1 MSADK
6 HRRQWRDLE
15 CDENVVHCGSRTF
28 RCTHGWSMLYCS
40 ICLCF
45 TALIV
50 FMAVLHDLFDFCAA
64 DGECQ
69 AGVCERGVCSTV
81 CRVEPIPNCC
91 VHHDDC
97 PAVPCHENLCVD
109 NTCRAFPTSG
119 ELCDDG
125 SECTQ
130 DDVCKAGVCSGT
142 AVARRC
148 QTCVDSIFVQ
158 DPDGTPCD
166 DADVCTTDATC
177 QAGTCQG
184 VPKQCPNKT
193 CNVGV
198 CRPDVGCAFAP
209 TNEVDNPSMCVDAQ
223 CVDGVYSETHKNCF
237 DGNPCT
243 LDACYPLTG
252 ICVNPPADAGG
263 CTTTCTQ
270 DADCHAIGSNAQYAC
285 WDGNCA
291 DITAGEM
298 IIRTSHAEIDF
309 DGCPADHAR
318 LQLRFF
324 MDSEVQNNLFHI
336 PLTESVQG
344 IYPDMQAFDVMSEHR
359 GNGVRSYF
367 SMRTT
372 CRDLRVD
379 CYPFLHG
386 EYEFVV
392 KRYPCHT
399 LTGAHCLM
407 QPDPTYVMLPLTLVD
422 CPYDIHRVV
431 DLLPELQLDQ
441 RGWEVNASVHLEEQ
455 SPWITDVTLCVPKEL
470 PLAAC
475 IANEDVDDCPYRGC
489 DVPAHYLD
497 ERIHFV
503 SDSNYTAAMTTYSSS
518 YNVRMALGY
527 ANYDG
532 DRCASDH
539 NVDWLS
545 FNMLALKDRYEG
557 RTAVLDVGYTVP
569 VCAGRRLSSAV
580 HTVGAIVI

>member
-1 MSADK
+1 M
-6 HRRQWRDLE
+6 
-15 CDENVVHCGSRTF
+15 C
-28 RCTHGWSMLYCS
+28 M
-40 ICLCF
+40 CF
-45 TALIV
+45 TALIILVAMLSQV
-50 FMAVLHDLFDFCAA
+50 FQFCDSDSDCPSA
-64 DGECQ
+64 DCS
-69 AGVCERGVCSTV
+69 RGVCSTV
-81 CRVEPIPNCC
+81 CRLEPIPNCC
-91 VHHDDC
+91 DTHGDC
-97 PAVPCHENLCVD
+97 PMVPCHENLCVEHE
-109 NTCRAFPTSG
+109 CRAFSTSG
-119 ELCDDG
+119 GACDDG
-125 SECTQ
+125 SECTR
-130 DDVCKAGVCSGT
+130 DDVCKAGVCAGT
-142 AVARRC
+142 PITRRC
-148 QTCVDSIFVQ
+148 HSCVGSLFVQ
-158 DPDGTPCD
+158 DPDGTHCD
-166 DADVCTTDATC
+166 DADICTTDATC
-177 QAGTCQG
+177 QQGMCQG

-198 CRPDVGCAFAP
+198 CDADLGCTFEP
-209 TNEVDNPSMCVDAQ
+209 TNEVVNPSMCVDAT
-223 CVDGVYSETHKNCF
+223 CENGVYSETHKNCF

-252 ICVNPPADAGG
+252 ICVNPPAEAGG

-270 DADCHAIGSNAQYAC
+270 DSDCHAIGSNAQYAC

-298 IIRTSHAEIDF
+298 IIRLSHAEIDF
-309 DGCPADHAR
+309 DGCADDHAR

-324 MDSEVQNNLFHI
+324 MDSETQNNMFHI

-372 CRDLRVD
+372 CRDLRLD

-422 CPYDIHRVV
+422 CPYDVHRVV
-431 DLLPELQLDQ
+431 NLLPELHMDH
-441 RGWEVNASVHLEEQ
+441 RGWEVNASIHLDGQ
-455 SPWITDVTLCVPKEL
+455 SPWITGVTLCIPKDL
-470 PLAAC
+470 SLAAC

-497 ERIHFV
+497 KRIDFM
-503 SDSNYTAAMTTYSSS
+503 SDSNYTSAMTTYSSS

-532 DRCASDH
+532 DKCASDH
-539 NVDWLS
+539 NVDWFS
-545 FNMLALKDRYEG
+545 FNMLDLRDQYEG
-557 RTAVLDVGYTVP
+557 RQAVLDVQYYVP
-569 VCAGRRLSSAV
+569 ICSGRRLSTAV
-580 HTVGAIVI
+580 HTVGAFII